1 MLWSDSGEASPL
13 QAFDFGYWDDLAR
26 LRLLVQEGDFVALP
40 HAQI

>member
-1 MLWSDSGEASPL
+1 MVWSDRGEASPL
-13 QAFDFGYWDDLAR
+13 QAFDFGWDELAR